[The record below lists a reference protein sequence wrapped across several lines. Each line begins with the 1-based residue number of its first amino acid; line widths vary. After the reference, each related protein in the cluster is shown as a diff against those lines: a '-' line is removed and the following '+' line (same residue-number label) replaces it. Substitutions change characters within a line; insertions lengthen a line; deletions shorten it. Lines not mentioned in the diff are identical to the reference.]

1 MGENSKEG
9 LFHILELR
17 MFVLYSDVPF
27 NAKKQPIF
35 LEVNCIP
42 LVFPTFNLWTSPCGK
57 SLWIVNV
64 SEISR
69 IVTKDYRYVSEILRI
84 GDVPEIPVLHG
95 GASEVGRQV
104 GPDSSPALHTH
115 RPVLAIKSFA
125 HEDACILFVFKCVLS
140 LI

>member
-1 MGENSKEG
+1 
-9 LFHILELR
+9 

-35 LEVNCIP
+35 SEVNCIP

-84 GDVPEIPVLHG
+84 GNVPEIPVLRG
-95 GASEVGRQV
+95 GTSEVGRQV

-115 RPVLAIKSFA
+115 QINTGYQIMYLPDRIG
-125 HEDACILFVFKCVLS
+125 
-140 LI
+140 